1 MGLWSSPKSE
11 SQRDALLLRQVKFV
25 ARHRMSVFGAMFS
38 DYTGS
43 AMLLATD
50 KAGQPIRQSVSQAG
64 RQA

>member
-1 MGLWSSPKSE
+1 MEQPESE

-25 ARHRMSVFGAMFS
+25 ARHGTSVLGAMFS
-38 DYTGS
+38 DYTET